1 MIEKNKAD
9 NKKTLVEMELKF
21 ERHRENL
28 CLLKN
33 SITGVADMYDDTD
46 DKLLEA
52 IKITSQSRKMAEN
65 NLVCR
70 FQELEKEVSRVYP
83 EKNIFIP
90 KLSVKKDIF
99 KQETVIAQNI
109 VEDADTRLSIGGDGQ
124 KSFNKELDK
133 PQETNG

>member
-9 NKKTLVEMELKF
+9 NKKTLVEMELRCK
-21 ERHRENL
+21 RHREIF

-52 IKITSQSRKMAEN
+52 IKITSQSRKMAEH
-65 NLVCR
+65 NLVSR
-70 FQELEKEVSRVYP
+70 FQELEKEVARVYP
-83 EKNIFIP
+83 QKNIFIP
-90 KLSVKKDIF
+90 RISVKKDIF

-109 VEDADTRLSIGGDGQ
+109 VDDADTRLSNGGNGE
-124 KSFNKELDK
+124 KSFNKEHDK
-133 PQETNG
+133 PQETN